1 MAASDQAIPPP
12 TIACTVSEAATR
24 LNVSSE
30 EVRRRIRRG
39 DLKAELSKVNGKSA
53 YIVEVPVDSVS
64 PTTPIT
70 TSIVLYESL
79 QRHVA
84 DLQSVI
90 VSNRESHE
98 HMMTKIE
105 ERHRAELEAAKT
117 DADRVRKLVMH
128 ELIEAHQAQIDRLE
142 ALRRDDLDRA
152 EARHRA
158 EIERSTP
165 PAARRGWFDW
175 LLGR

>member
-12 TIACTVSEAATR
+12 TIACTVPEAATR

-30 EVRRRIRRG
+30 EVRRRIRKG

-98 HMMTKIE
+98 HMMTKLE
-105 ERHRAELEAAKT
+105 ERHRAELETAK
-117 DADRVRKLVMH
+117 ADGERVRKLVMH
-128 ELIEAHQAQIDRLE
+128 ELIEAHQR
-142 ALRRDDLDRA
+142 DLDRA

-158 EIERSTP
+158 EIDRLTP
-165 PAARRGWFDW
+165 PAPRRGWWDRF
-175 LLGR
+175 LGR

>member
-1 MAASDQAIPPP
+1 MAASDQAIPAP
-12 TIACTVSEAATR
+12 TIACTVPEAATR

-39 DLKAELSKVNGKSA
+39 NLRAQLTKVNGKSA
-53 YIVEVPVDSVS
+53 YIVEVPVESVS

-98 HMMTKIE
+98 HMMTKME
-105 ERHRAELEAAKT
+105 ERHRADLEAAKADGERHASAIL
-117 DADRVRKLVMH
+117 DALK
-128 ELIEAHQAQIDRLE
+128 EAHHKE
-142 ALRRDDLDRA
+142 LDRA
-152 EARHRA
+152 ETRHRD
-158 EIERSTP
+158 EIDRLTAPAP
-165 PAARRGWFDW
+165 PPRRGWFDW

>member
-1 MAASDQAIPPP
+1 MAASNQAIPPP
-12 TIACTVSEAATR
+12 TIACTVPEAATR

-30 EVRRRIRRG
+30 EIRRRIRRG
-39 DLKAELSKVNGKSA
+39 DLKAQLTKVNGKSA
-53 YIVEVPVDSVS
+53 YIVEVPIESVS

-98 HMMTKIE
+98 HMMTKME
-105 ERHRAELEAAKT
+105 ERHHAELEAAKADAQRTT
-117 DADRVRKLVMH
+117 DAILDAIK
-128 ELIEAHQAQIDRLE
+128 EAHEAQIDRAE
-142 ALRRDDLDRA
+142 TLRRDDLERT

-158 EIERSTP
+158 EIDRLTP
-165 PAARRGWFDW
+165 PVARRGWWDRF
-175 LLGR
+175 LGR